1 MDFEIRLDGDD
12 EDCFYIPSLDTNLP
26 AAAPLGT
33 CVQRVTGK
41 WATGASISWPWAD
54 LERDPSLGLSLH
66 SLSQF
71 KIGLGLDLRI
81 QLWRDYPR

>member
-26 AAAPLGT
+26 AAAPPGT
-33 CVQRVTGK
+33 CVQGVTGK

-54 LERDPSLGLSLH
+54 LEREPISGII
-66 SLSQF
+66 F
-71 KIGLGLDLRI
+71 AFVVTI
-81 QLWRDYPR
+81 